1 MKAQSIRQGVE
12 KGDKKGR
19 SLGNEGD
26 FAESL
31 GHYDTYIW
39 HVFVKKSQKQ
49 KLKTV
54 RFIRTLFYVLSVN
67 PGFWMCL

>member
-1 MKAQSIRQGVE
+1 M
-12 KGDKKGR
+12 
-19 SLGNEGD
+19 GNEGD

-31 GHYDTYIW
+31 RHYDTYIW
-39 HVFVKKSQKQ
+39 HVFVKEIQKQ

-67 PGFWMCL
+67 PGFWMCP